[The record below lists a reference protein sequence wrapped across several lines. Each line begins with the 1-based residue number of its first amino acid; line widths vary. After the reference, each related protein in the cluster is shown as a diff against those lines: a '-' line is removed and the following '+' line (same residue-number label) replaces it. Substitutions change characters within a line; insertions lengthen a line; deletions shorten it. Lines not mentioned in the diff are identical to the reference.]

1 MKFRVIPTRQFAK
14 DFKKIKDKGVQKAIK
29 NKVNEVSDDPT
40 RYKHLHY
47 GLKDS
52 FRIRVGSYRII
63 HSIDVG
69 LNEMYLEKIVFRH
82 NY

>member
-14 DFKKIKDKGVQKAIK
+14 DFRKIKDKGVQKAIK

-47 GLKDS
+47 DLKDS

-63 HSIDVG
+63 YSIDVG
-69 LNEMYLEKIVFRH
+69 LKEMYLEKIVFRH